1 MQENKKKIIKIDCDF
16 PIVEDIID
24 LQGEGAVQNFKL
36 ELLKAFRKPF
46 ARQVFEF
53 VKLTLSNP

>member
-36 ELLKAFRKPF
+36 ELLKALENHLRGSSM
-46 ARQVFEF
+46 RG
-53 VKLTLSNP
+53 